1 MQDLVCLSYDVISR
15 VSFIRK
21 KMKLTNGRNGKG
33 NNTSVTAYDQAVDLM
48 IISGYGATYI
58 GNPPLLHHTTTRP
71 ISVQRQAENWRLLT
85 CCCWLGSCLAGYEIG
100 DAAIP

>member
-48 IISGYGATYI
+48 IISGNDATYF
-58 GNPPLLHHTTTRP
+58 GNPPPLHHTRTRP
-71 ISVQRQAENWRLLT
+71 ISVQRQ
-85 CCCWLGSCLAGYEIG
+85 
-100 DAAIP
+100 D